1 SQISDKNKE
10 GLRYSAV
17 PPPAQV
23 YSPPKKDISWT
34 GLPEFTDDTI
44 TDYSRPLP
52 NIESN
57 SNDLQNSNS
66 SVSENGESTSS
77 ILSKP
82 EIKFIKAIDSPTV
95 IKTNKDETV
104 RKPSVKYAE
113 MYRKTSKRSNVRE
126 KGTSWPKNN
135 HTRKSFPPRTVFHKT
150 DRIPAAVN
158 RTHVNSARPKTT
170 QDLVIIKLIQ
180 RVKMLERELK
190 ARIPP
195 TKIQKGNSG
204 TKLEDS
210 VRTKRS
216 KSTKSK
222 EVVDYILQ
230 IKIKLLIKKLED
242 SEAEYQVYGR
252 IVGIKEHLIQET

>member
-1 SQISDKNKE
+1 M
-10 GLRYSAV
+10 
-17 PPPAQV
+17 
-23 YSPPKKDISWT
+23 SWT
-34 GLPEFTDDTI
+34 GLAKFTDDTI
-44 TDYSRPLP
+44 TDYSRPSP

-66 SVSENGESTSS
+66 FISENGESTSS

-82 EIKFIKAIDSPTV
+82 EIKFMKAIDSPTV

-113 MYRKTSKRSNVRE
+113 MYRKTSKRSNVR
-126 KGTSWPKNN
+126 
-135 HTRKSFPPRTVFHKT
+135 
-150 DRIPAAVN
+150 
-158 RTHVNSARPKTT
+158 
-170 QDLVIIKLIQ
+170 
-180 RVKMLERELK
+180 
-190 ARIPP
+190 
-195 TKIQKGNSG
+195 G

-230 IKIKLLIKKLED
+230 VKIKLLIKKLED